1 METKEVIIIGSG
13 PAGFTAAIYAS
24 RANLKPL
31 VIEGQ
36 EPGGQLT
43 TTTEVDNFP
52 GFPEG
57 VTGPE
62 LMANMKK
69 QAIRFGTD
77 ILTTH
82 VKSLDT
88 SKRPFHV
95 ICENGDEFMAETII
109 ISTGASAK
117 YLGLPNEM
125 ELIGK
130 GVSACATCD
139 GFFYRDQIVH
149 IVGGG
154 DTAMEE
160 ATFLTKFAKK
170 VYVVHRRD
178 TLRASKPMQQR
189 AFDNE
194 KIEFVWDT
202 AVEEIIADQ
211 GGVHSIKVKNLK
223 TGEETI
229 RETNGLF
236 MGIGH
241 NPNTGFLDGQL
252 DLDEHGFINT
262 VAGTPDTSIAGIFA
276 CGDVQDSY
284 YRQAISAAG
293 TGCMAAM
300 RAERFMEDAK

>member
-1 METKEVIIIGSG
+1 MPEMDST
-13 PAGFTAAIYAS
+13 
-24 RANLKPL
+24 
-31 VIEGQ
+31 
-36 EPGGQLT
+36 
-43 TTTEVDNFP
+43 DNFAS
-52 GFPEG
+52 FY
-57 VTGPE
+57 
-62 LMANMKK
+62 
-69 QAIRFGTD
+69 IRFSSEVE
-77 ILTTH
+77 H
-82 VKSLDT
+82 
-88 SKRPFHV
+88 
-95 ICENGDEFMAETII
+95 
-109 ISTGASAK
+109 
-117 YLGLPNEM
+117 
-125 ELIGK
+125 
-130 GVSACATCD
+130 
-139 GFFYRDQIVH
+139 
-149 IVGGG
+149 
-154 DTAMEE
+154 
-160 ATFLTKFAKK
+160 FL
-170 VYVVHRRD
+170 
-178 TLRASKPMQQR
+178 
-189 AFDNE
+189 E